1 MLLFQKLHRHHCLC
15 HLRRHLQRLANPQTY
30 IFSLLYNSVGYLKD
44 LPALPI

>member
-30 IFSLLYNSVGYLKD
+30 NQAIIHIAEILLEKL
-44 LPALPI
+44 LA